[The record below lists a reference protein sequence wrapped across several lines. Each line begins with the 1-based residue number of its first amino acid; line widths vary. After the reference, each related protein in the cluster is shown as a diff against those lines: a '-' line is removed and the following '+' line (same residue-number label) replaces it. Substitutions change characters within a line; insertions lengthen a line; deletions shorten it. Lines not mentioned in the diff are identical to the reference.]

1 MDYKIQPTPG
11 KPVRG
16 SKTGQPIMVIFDLL
30 GRSWAMGI
38 IWHLDNKPSTFRK
51 LQEYCENI
59 SPTTLNKRLKELT
72 SAKLIERTING
83 YALTKQGEE
92 LFQLLYPLGKWAKN
106 WAENYTHKSKLNDS
120 SI

>member
-1 MDYKIQPTPG
+1 MNLKSQPAPG

-38 IWHLDNKPSTFRK
+38 IWHLNNGPSTFRK

-59 SPTTLNKRLKELT
+59 SPTTLNRRLKELT
-72 SAKLIERTING
+72 IANLIERSING
-83 YALTKQGEE
+83 YQLTKQGQQ
-92 LFQLLYPLGKWAKN
+92 LFKLIYPLGKWAKK
-106 WAENYTHKSKLNDS
+106 WAENYHES
-120 SI
+120 